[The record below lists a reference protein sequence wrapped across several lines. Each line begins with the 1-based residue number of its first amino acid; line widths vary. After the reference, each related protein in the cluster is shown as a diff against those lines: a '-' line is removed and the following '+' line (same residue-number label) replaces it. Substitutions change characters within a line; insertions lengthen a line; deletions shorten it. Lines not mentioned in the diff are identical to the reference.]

1 MEQESKLIEN
11 TVQPESK
18 PDAEPRLDGE
28 ENKYSSVVVKPT
40 KSNKMSA
47 LSRIKA
53 IQENDW
59 KTWKG
64 PLVKHWGRPGTA
76 GITKSRARKEPDI
89 LEEQDNLRLKN
100 ILKVILK
107 MQQIDEDGICYSTGI
122 LSNKTIL

>member
-1 MEQESKLIEN
+1 MEQESKPIQN
-11 TVQPESK
+11 TELPEAK
-18 PDAEPRLDGE
+18 PGAEPRAEGE

-64 PLVKHWGRPGTA
+64 PLVKH
-76 GITKSRARKEPDI
+76 
-89 LEEQDNLRLKN
+89 
-100 ILKVILK
+100 
-107 MQQIDEDGICYSTGI
+107 
-122 LSNKTIL
+122 

>member
-1 MEQESKLIEN
+1 MEQKYKLIEN
-11 TVQPESK
+11 TVQPECKQDEES
-18 PDAEPRLDGE
+18 RLDGE
-28 ENKYSSVVVKPT
+28 ENKYSSIVFNAT
-40 KSNKMSA
+40 KSNKMSS

-64 PLVKHWGRPGTA
+64 PLVKHWRRPGTA
-76 GITKSRARKEPDI
+76 GITKSRARKESNI

-107 MQQIDEDGICYSTGI
+107 MQSIDKDNICYLTDI
-122 LSNKTIL
+122 LSNNIIL